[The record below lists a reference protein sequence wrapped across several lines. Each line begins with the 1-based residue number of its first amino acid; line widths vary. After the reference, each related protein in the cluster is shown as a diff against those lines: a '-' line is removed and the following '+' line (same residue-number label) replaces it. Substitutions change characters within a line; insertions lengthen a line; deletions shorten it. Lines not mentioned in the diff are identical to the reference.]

1 MIGIIYKIVC
11 CITGEVYFGSTT
23 KSLNIRIANHKACC
37 KKWKDGERG
46 YITSFSIIERGN
58 FSYSLMETVE
68 YEDKKYLQERERWFI
83 ENNECI
89 NKYIPLRS
97 VGEYRNSHKEQSQE
111 YRDKH
116 KEERKEKDK
125 LYRELNKDK
134 INEYRKKNR
143 REYNEKARL
152 RYAEIK

>member
-1 MIGIIYKIVC
+1 
-11 CITGEVYFGSTT
+11 
-23 KSLNIRIANHKACC
+23 
-37 KKWKDGERG
+37 
-46 YITSFSIIERGN
+46 
-58 FSYSLMETVE
+58 METVE